1 MNGNHT
7 TEERLTM
14 LESKLLIIEA
24 TKGTLRLCTAH
35 ITLLWTVMIA
45 LLGVAGLV
53 LHTEWVTAQ
62 NTTALLAISAKLE
75 SHVVAPGH
83 AISLERLLQ
92 MQATLNEVKQLVML
106 HMERASN
113 R

>member
-1 MNGNHT
+1 MTDNHT
-7 TEERLTM
+7 TEERLTV

-35 ITLLWTVMIA
+35 IALLWTVMA
-45 LLGVAGLV
+45 AMLAVAGLV

-62 NTTALLAISAKLE
+62 NTTVLLALSSKLE
-75 SHVVAPGH
+75 NHVAAPGH

-92 MQATLNEVKQLVML
+92 MQATLNEVKQLTML
-106 HMERASN
+106 HMEHASN